1 MSPQKKS
8 SGGLAILVLVIA
20 AAFLLITPFFRFSCS
35 RVVLHDFFGMHP
47 GDLTSDALL
56 TSLGIAR
63 MVPLLIMFALSAAVA
78 LWVYHDAERR
88 NHSGLLWGLFVFL
101 GNIIGLIIYL
111 IVRATDSEPAAAVA
125 PARTAT
131 CPSCNKPIQDTFV
144 ACPYC
149 GSNLSQKCA
158 HCGKPA
164 ELDWKVCPYCGR
176 SINGGEA

>member
-35 RVVLHDFFGMHP
+35 RVFLHDFFGMHP
-47 GDLTSDALL
+47 GDLASGAIFTSM
-56 TSLGIAR
+56 GIAR
-63 MVPLLIMFALSAAVA
+63 MVPLLIMFALWAAVS

-111 IVRATDSEPAAAVA
+111 IVRATDSEPAVALAPTRSAA
-125 PARTAT
+125 
-131 CPSCNKPIQDTFV
+131 CPSCSKPVQNTYV

-149 GSNLSQKCA
+149 GASLAQKCT

-164 ELDWKVCPYCGR
+164 EPDWKVCPYCGQ
-176 SINGGEA
+176 SMDG

>member
-35 RVVLHDFFGMHP
+35 RVMLHDFFGMHP
-47 GDLTSDALL
+47 GELSSDLLL
-56 TSLGIAR
+56 YDLGVAR
-63 MVPLLIMFALSAAVA
+63 LIPLIIMFVLTAAVS
-78 LWVYHDAERR
+78 LWVYRDAERR
-88 NHSGLLWGLFVFL
+88 NHNGLLWGLFVFL
-101 GNIIGLIIYL
+101 GSVIGLIIYL
-111 IVRATDSEPAAAVA
+111 IVRATDSETPVAQAPTSTAA
-125 PARTAT
+125 
-131 CPSCNKPIQDTFV
+131 CPSCHKPVQNTYV

-164 ELDWKVCPYCGR
+164 ELDWKVCPYCGE
-176 SINGGEA
+176 SMDG